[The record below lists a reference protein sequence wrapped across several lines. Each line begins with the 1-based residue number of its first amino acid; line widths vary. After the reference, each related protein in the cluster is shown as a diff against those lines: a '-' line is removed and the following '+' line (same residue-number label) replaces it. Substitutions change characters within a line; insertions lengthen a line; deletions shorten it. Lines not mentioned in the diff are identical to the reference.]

1 MLQNLHVKNLALIDE
16 AEVDFSGGLNILTG
30 ETGAGKSIIL
40 GSVSLALGGRY
51 SADMLRKGADKG
63 LVELTFYVENPE
75 TVRKLEEMDLSPDGG
90 QIIITRRFNGNR
102 SVSRINGETVTLGRL
117 KEAAQVLID
126 IHGQHE
132 HQSLLYKKN
141 HLAILDAF
149 AKEAG
154 EWKKKVADSYKEYRR
169 LEKELK
175 EADKDEAERTKEISF
190 LEFEIDEI
198 ENAGITAA
206 ECQSVEEDYRRM
218 MQGKRIAENLEEA
231 YLYTAGEGGISAAE
245 AIGRAVRAAAVAAE
259 HDDKSGELYE
269 QLVEVENLIGD
280 SGRELRCYLDS
291 LSFEPEQ
298 FYETESRLNQINHLK
313 VKYGDS
319 AEAILQH
326 KADDEERLLILK
338 NYDEY
343 LNELKGKLK
352 KSEERLQ
359 KECEGLSEIRKK
371 EAKLLQAKIAE
382 GLQDLNF
389 LDVRFAITF
398 ARKNGYTENGF
409 DEIEYEISTN
419 PGESLK
425 PLGKIVS
432 GGELSRIMLAL
443 KAILADRDQIETL
456 IFDEIDTGISGRT
469 AQKVSEKMAV
479 IGHHHQVLCITHLPQ
494 IAAMADSHFEIEKH
508 IRENETT
515 TQIHTLDEENSVR
528 ELARLLGGAQIT
540 DAVLENAQ
548 EMKKLAEEYKTGM
561 KL

>member
-40 GSVSLALGGRY
+40 GSVSFALGGRY

-154 EWKKKVADSYKEYRR
+154 EWKKKVADSYREYRR

-175 EADKDEAERTKEISF
+175 EADKDEAERAKEISF

-359 KECEGLSEIRKK
+359 KECEGLSKIRKK

-389 LDVRFAITF
+389 LDVCFEIRFSKTS
-398 ARKNGYTENGF
+398 GYTVEGT
-409 DEIEYEISTN
+409 DEVEFMISMN
-419 PGESLK
+419 PGEPTR
-425 PLGKIVS
+425 PLATVAS
-432 GGELSRIMLAL
+432 GGELSRIMLAI
-443 KAILADRDQIETL
+443 KAVMADKDEIETL
-456 IFDEIDTGISGRT
+456 IFDEIDVGISGRT
-469 AQKVSEKMAV
+469 AQKVSEKMCL
-479 IGHHHQVLCITHLPQ
+479 IGRKHQVICITHLAQ
-494 IAAMADSHFEIEKH
+494 IAAMADTHYLIEKRVEDQMTKTK
-508 IRENETT
+508 IR
-515 TQIHTLDEENSVR
+515 QLDGEESVQ
-528 ELARLLGGAQIT
+528 ELGRILGGAKIT
-540 DAVLENAQ
+540 DAVLKNAR
-548 EMKKLAEEYKTGM
+548 EMKILASGLK
-561 KL
+561 K

>member
-40 GSVSLALGGRY
+40 GSVSFALGGRY

-154 EWKKKVADSYKEYRR
+154 EWKKKVADSYREYRR

-175 EADKDEAERTKEISF
+175 EADKDEAERAKEISF

-359 KECEGLSEIRKK
+359 KECEGLSKIRKK

-389 LDVRFAITF
+389 LDVCFEIRFSKTS
-398 ARKNGYTENGF
+398 GYTVEGT
-409 DEIEYEISTN
+409 DEVEFMISMN
-419 PGESLK
+419 PGEPTR
-425 PLGKIVS
+425 PLATVAS
-432 GGELSRIMLAL
+432 GGELSRIMLAI
-443 KAILADRDQIETL
+443 KAVMADKDEIETL
-456 IFDEIDTGISGRT
+456 IFDEIDVGISGRT
-469 AQKVSEKMAV
+469 AQKVSEKMCL
-479 IGHHHQVLCITHLPQ
+479 IGRKHQVICITHLAQ
-494 IAAMADSHFEIEKH
+494 IAAMADTHYLIEK
-508 IRENETT
+508 T
-515 TQIHTLDEENSVR
+515 
-528 ELARLLGGAQIT
+528 GGRSDDKDQDPA
-540 DAVLENAQ
+540 A
-548 EMKKLAEEYKTGM
+548 
-561 KL
+561 

>member
-141 HLAILDAF
+141 HL
-149 AKEAG
+149 
-154 EWKKKVADSYKEYRR
+154 
-169 LEKELK
+169 
-175 EADKDEAERTKEISF
+175 DKDEAERAKEISF

-259 HDDKSGELYE
+259 HDDKSRELYE

-319 AEAILQH
+319 AEAILQY

-359 KECEGLSEIRKK
+359 KECEGLSKIRKK

-389 LDVRFAITF
+389 LDVCFEIRFSKTS
-398 ARKNGYTENGF
+398 GYTVEGT
-409 DEIEYEISTN
+409 DEVEFMISMN
-419 PGESLK
+419 PGEPTR
-425 PLGKIVS
+425 PLATVAS
-432 GGELSRIMLAL
+432 GGELSRIMLAI
-443 KAILADRDQIETL
+443 KAVMADKDEIETL
-456 IFDEIDTGISGRT
+456 IFDEIDVGISGRT
-469 AQKVSEKMAV
+469 AQKVSEKMCL
-479 IGHHHQVLCITHLPQ
+479 IGRKHQVICITHLAQ
-494 IAAMADSHFEIEKH
+494 IAAMADTHYLIEKRVEDQMTKTK
-508 IRENETT
+508 IR
-515 TQIHTLDEENSVR
+515 QLDGEESVQ
-528 ELARLLGGAQIT
+528 ELGRILGGAKIT
-540 DAVLENAQ
+540 DAVLENAR
-548 EMKKLAEEYKTGM
+548 EMKILASGLK
-561 KL
+561 K

>member
-154 EWKKKVADSYKEYRR
+154 EWKKKVADSYREYRR

-175 EADKDEAERTKEISF
+175 EADKDEAERAKEISF

-259 HDDKSGELYE
+259 HDDKSRELYE

-389 LDVRFAITF
+389 LDVKFAIDF
-398 ARKNGYTENGF
+398 QESAPGPEGF
-409 DEIEYEISTN
+409 DTICFLISMN
-419 PGESLK
+419 PGQ
-425 PLGKIVS
+425 PLMPLQKVAS
-432 GGELSRIMLAL
+432 GGELSRVMLAI
-443 KAILADRDQIETL
+443 KTVLADKDAVGTM
-456 IFDEIDTGISGRT
+456 IFDEIDVGISGRT

-479 IGHHHQVLCITHLPQ
+479 IARSRQVICITHLAQ
-494 IAAMADSHFEIEKH
+494 IASMADTHFCIEKKIVDQEAKTF
-508 IRENETT
+508 IRR
-515 TQIHTLDEENSVR
+515 LSDEESIE
-528 ELARLLGGAQIT
+528 ELARILGGAEIT
-540 DAVLENAQ
+540 ATVRQSAR
-548 EMKKLAEEYKTGM
+548 EMKELAVCTKKY
-561 KL
+561 

>member
-75 TVRKLEEMDLSPDGG
+75 TVRKLEAMELSPDGG

-117 KEAAQVLID
+117 KEAASVLID

-154 EWKKKVADSYKEYRR
+154 EWKERVADSYREYRR
-169 LEKELK
+169 LEKELR
-175 EADKDEAERTKEISF
+175 EADKDEAERIKEISF

-198 ENAGITAA
+198 ENAGITEA
-206 ECQSVEEDYRRM
+206 ECQSV
-218 MQGKRIAENLEEA
+218 
-231 YLYTAGEGGISAAE
+231 E

-259 HDDKSGELYE
+259 HDERSGELYE

-280 SGRELRCYLDS
+280 SGRELRSYLDS

-298 FYETESRLNQINHLK
+298 FYETENRLNQINHLK

-319 AEAILQH
+319 AEAILHH
-326 KADDEERLLILK
+326 KAEDEERLQILK

-343 LNELKGKLK
+343 LNELKEKLK
-352 KSEERLQ
+352 KAEARLQ
-359 KECEGLSEIRKK
+359 KECEFLSKIRKK
-371 EAKLLQAKIAE
+371 EAKLLQAKIVE

-389 LDVRFAITF
+389 LDVRFEIRFSKTS
-398 ARKNGYTENGF
+398 GYTAEGT
-409 DEIEYEISTN
+409 DEVEFMISMN
-419 PGESLK
+419 PGEPTR
-425 PLGKIVS
+425 PLADVAS
-432 GGELSRIMLAL
+432 GGELSRIMLAI
-443 KAILADRDQIETL
+443 KAVMAEKDEIETL
-456 IFDEIDTGISGRT
+456 IFDELDEGISGRT
-469 AQKVSEKMAV
+469 AQKVSEKMCL
-479 IGHHHQVLCITHLPQ
+479 IGKKHQVICITHLAQ
-494 IAAMADSHFEIEKH
+494 IAAMADTHYLIEKRVEDQITKTG
-508 IRENETT
+508 IR
-515 TQIHTLDEENSVR
+515 QLEEEESVQ
-528 ELARLLGGAQIT
+528 ELGRILGGAKIT
-540 DAVLENAQ
+540 EAVLENAR
-548 EMKKLAEEYKTGM
+548 EMKILASGLK
-561 KL
+561 K

>member
-51 SADMLRKGADKG
+51 SAVMLRKGADKG

-154 EWKKKVADSYKEYRR
+154 EWKKKVADSYREYRR

-175 EADKDEAERTKEISF
+175 EADKDEAERAKEISF

-259 HDDKSGELYE
+259 HDDKSRELYE

-359 KECEGLSEIRKK
+359 KECEGLSKIRKK

-389 LDVRFAITF
+389 LDVCFEIRFSKTS
-398 ARKNGYTENGF
+398 GYTVEGT
-409 DEIEYEISTN
+409 DEVEFMISMN
-419 PGESLK
+419 PGEPTR
-425 PLGKIVS
+425 PLATVAS
-432 GGELSRIMLAL
+432 GGELSRIMLAI
-443 KAILADRDQIETL
+443 KAVMADKDEIETL
-456 IFDEIDTGISGRT
+456 IFDEIDVGISGRT
-469 AQKVSEKMAV
+469 AQKVSEKMCL
-479 IGHHHQVLCITHLPQ
+479 IGRKHQVICITHLAQ
-494 IAAMADSHFEIEKH
+494 IAAMADTHYLIEKRVEDQMTKTK
-508 IRENETT
+508 IR
-515 TQIHTLDEENSVR
+515 QLDGEESVQ
-528 ELARLLGGAQIT
+528 ELGRILGGAKIT
-540 DAVLENAQ
+540 DAVLENAR
-548 EMKKLAEEYKTGM
+548 EMKILASGLK
-561 KL
+561 K

>member
-51 SADMLRKGADKG
+51 SADMRRKGADKG

-90 QIIITRRFNGNR
+90 QLNITRRFNGNR

-154 EWKKKVADSYKEYRR
+154 EWKKKVADSYREYRR

-175 EADKDEAERTKEISF
+175 EAEKDEAERAKEISF

-245 AIGRAVRAAAVAAE
+245 AIGRAVRAATVAAE
-259 HDDKSGELYE
+259 HDDKSRELYE

-343 LNELKGKLK
+343 LNEFKGKLK

-359 KECEGLSEIRKK
+359 KECEGLSKIRKK

-389 LDVRFAITF
+389 LDVCFEIRFSKTS
-398 ARKNGYTENGF
+398 GYTVEGT
-409 DEIEYEISTN
+409 DEVEFMISMN
-419 PGESLK
+419 PGEPTR
-425 PLGKIVS
+425 PLATVAS
-432 GGELSRIMLAL
+432 GGEVSRILL
-443 KAILADRDQIETL
+443 LFKAVMADKDEIETL
-456 IFDEIDTGISGRT
+456 IFDEIDVGISGRT
-469 AQKVSEKMAV
+469 AQKVSEKMCL
-479 IGHHHQVLCITHLPQ
+479 IGRKHQVICITHLAQ
-494 IAAMADSHFEIEKH
+494 IAAMADTHYLIEKRVEDQMTKTK
-508 IRENETT
+508 IR
-515 TQIHTLDEENSVR
+515 QLDGEESVQ
-528 ELARLLGGAQIT
+528 ELGRILGGAKIT
-540 DAVLENAQ
+540 DAVLENAR
-548 EMKKLAEEYKTGM
+548 EMKILASGLK
-561 KL
+561 K

>member
-51 SADMLRKGADKG
+51 SADMFRKGADKG
-63 LVELTFYVENPE
+63 LVELTFYVDNPE

-117 KEAAQVLID
+117 KEAAQILID

-154 EWKKKVADSYKEYRR
+154 EWKKKVADSYREYRR

-175 EADKDEAERTKEISF
+175 EADKDEAERAKEISF

-231 YLYTAGEGGISAAE
+231 YLYTAGEGGISASE

-280 SGRELRCYLDS
+280 SGRELRSYLDS

-352 KSEERLQ
+352 KAEERLQ
-359 KECEGLSEIRKK
+359 KECESLSKVRKK

-389 LDVRFAITF
+389 LDVCFEIRFSKTS
-398 ARKNGYTENGF
+398 GYTAEGT
-409 DEIEYEISTN
+409 DEVEFMISMN
-419 PGESLK
+419 PGEPTR
-425 PLGKIVS
+425 PLAAVAS
-432 GGELSRIMLAL
+432 GGELSRIMLAI
-443 KAILADRDQIETL
+443 KAVMADKDEIETL
-456 IFDEIDTGISGRT
+456 IFDEIDVGISGRT
-469 AQKVSEKMAV
+469 AQKVSEKMCL
-479 IGHHHQVLCITHLPQ
+479 IGRKHQVICITHLAQ
-494 IAAMADSHFEIEKH
+494 IAAMADTHYLIEKRVEDQMTKTK
-508 IRENETT
+508 IR
-515 TQIHTLDEENSVR
+515 QLDGEESVQ
-528 ELARLLGGAQIT
+528 ELGRILGGAKIT
-540 DAVLENAQ
+540 DAVLENAR
-548 EMKKLAEEYKTGM
+548 EMKILASGLK
-561 KL
+561 K

>member
-154 EWKKKVADSYKEYRR
+154 EWKKKVADSYREYRR

-175 EADKDEAERTKEISF
+175 EADKDEAERAKEISF

-198 ENAGITAA
+198 ENAGITAT

-359 KECEGLSEIRKK
+359 KECEGLSKIRKK

-389 LDVRFAITF
+389 LDVQFAITF
-398 ARKNGYTENGF
+398 SRRSSFTENGY
-409 DEIEYEISTN
+409 DEIQYEISTN

-494 IAAMADSHFEIEKH
+494 IAAMADSHFEIEKQV
-508 IRENETT
+508 EGTKTT
-515 TQIHTLDEENSVR
+515 TQIHPLDEEASIR

-540 DAVLENAQ
+540 GAVLENAR
-548 EMKKLAEEYKTGM
+548 EMKKLARECKA
-561 KL
+561 

>member
-154 EWKKKVADSYKEYRR
+154 EWKKKVADSYREYRR

-175 EADKDEAERTKEISF
+175 EADKDEAERAKEISF
-190 LEFEIDEI
+190 LEFEIDD
-198 ENAGITAA
+198 AGITAA

-359 KECEGLSEIRKK
+359 KECEGLSKIRKK

-389 LDVRFAITF
+389 LDVQFELEFGRLDHYTANGWDETRFM
-398 ARKNGYTENGF
+398 
-409 DEIEYEISTN
+409 ISTN
-419 PGESLK
+419 PGEPLK
-425 PLGKIVS
+425 PLDAVAS

-443 KAILADRDQIETL
+443 KTVLAENDEIETL
-456 IFDEIDTGISGRT
+456 IFDEIDVGISGRT
-469 AQKVSEKMAV
+469 AQKVSEKMCL
-479 IGHHHQVLCITHLPQ
+479 IGRKHQVICITHLAQ
-494 IAAMADSHFEIEKH
+494 IAAMADTHYLIEKRVEDQMTKTK
-508 IRENETT
+508 IR
-515 TQIHTLDEENSVR
+515 QLDGEESVQ
-528 ELARLLGGAQIT
+528 ELGRILGGAKIT
-540 DAVLENAQ
+540 DAVLENAR
-548 EMKKLAEEYKTGM
+548 EMKILASGLK
-561 KL
+561 K

>member
-1 MLQNLHVKNLALIDE
+1 
-16 AEVDFSGGLNILTG
+16 
-30 ETGAGKSIIL
+30 
-40 GSVSLALGGRY
+40 
-51 SADMLRKGADKG
+51 MLRKGADKG

-154 EWKKKVADSYKEYRR
+154 EWKKKVADSYREYRR

-175 EADKDEAERTKEISF
+175 EADKDEAERAKEISF

-359 KECEGLSEIRKK
+359 KECEGLSKIRKK

-389 LDVRFAITF
+389 LDVCFEIRFSKTS
-398 ARKNGYTENGF
+398 GYTVEGT
-409 DEIEYEISTN
+409 DEVEFMISMN
-419 PGESLK
+419 PGEPTR
-425 PLGKIVS
+425 PLATVAS
-432 GGELSRIMLAL
+432 GGELSRIMLAI
-443 KAILADRDQIETL
+443 KAVMADKDEIETL
-456 IFDEIDTGISGRT
+456 IFDEIDVGISGRT
-469 AQKVSEKMAV
+469 AQKVSEKMCL
-479 IGHHHQVLCITHLPQ
+479 IGRKHQVICITHLAQ
-494 IAAMADSHFEIEKH
+494 IAAMADTHYLIEKRVEDQMTKTK
-508 IRENETT
+508 IR
-515 TQIHTLDEENSVR
+515 QLDGEESVQ
-528 ELARLLGGAQIT
+528 ELGRILGGAKIT
-540 DAVLENAQ
+540 DAVLKNAR
-548 EMKKLAEEYKTGM
+548 EMKILASGLK
-561 KL
+561 K

>member
-1 MLQNLHVKNLALIDE
+1 M
-16 AEVDFSGGLNILTG
+16 
-30 ETGAGKSIIL
+30 
-40 GSVSLALGGRY
+40 
-51 SADMLRKGADKG
+51 
-63 LVELTFYVENPE
+63 
-75 TVRKLEEMDLSPDGG
+75 
-90 QIIITRRFNGNR
+90 
-102 SVSRINGETVTLGRL
+102 TLGRL

-141 HLAILDAF
+141 HLVILDAF

-154 EWKKKVADSYKEYRR
+154 EWKKKVADSYREYRR

-175 EADKDEAERTKEISF
+175 EADKDEAERAKEISF

-359 KECEGLSEIRKK
+359 KECEGLSKIRKK
-371 EAKLLQAKIAE
+371 RQSFAGKDRRRTSGSEFPGCLL
-382 GLQDLNF
+382 
-389 LDVRFAITF
+389 
-398 ARKNGYTENGF
+398 
-409 DEIEYEISTN
+409 
-419 PGESLK
+419 
-425 PLGKIVS
+425 
-432 GGELSRIMLAL
+432 
-443 KAILADRDQIETL
+443 
-456 IFDEIDTGISGRT
+456 
-469 AQKVSEKMAV
+469 
-479 IGHHHQVLCITHLPQ
+479 
-494 IAAMADSHFEIEKH
+494 
-508 IRENETT
+508 
-515 TQIHTLDEENSVR
+515 
-528 ELARLLGGAQIT
+528 
-540 DAVLENAQ
+540 
-548 EMKKLAEEYKTGM
+548 
-561 KL
+561 

>member
-51 SADMLRKGADKG
+51 SADMLRKEADKG

-154 EWKKKVADSYKEYRR
+154 EWKKKVADSYREYRR

-175 EADKDEAERTKEISF
+175 EADKDEAERAKEISF

-359 KECEGLSEIRKK
+359 KECEGLSKIRKK

-389 LDVRFAITF
+389 LDVCFEIRFSKTS
-398 ARKNGYTENGF
+398 GYTVEGT
-409 DEIEYEISTN
+409 DEVEFMISMN
-419 PGESLK
+419 PGEPTR
-425 PLGKIVS
+425 PLATVAS
-432 GGELSRIMLAL
+432 GGELSRIMLAI
-443 KAILADRDQIETL
+443 KAVMADKDEIETL
-456 IFDEIDTGISGRT
+456 IFDEIDVGISGRT
-469 AQKVSEKMAV
+469 AQKVSEKMCL
-479 IGHHHQVLCITHLPQ
+479 IGRKHQVICITHLAQ
-494 IAAMADSHFEIEKH
+494 IAAMADTHYLIEKRVEDQMTKTK
-508 IRENETT
+508 IR
-515 TQIHTLDEENSVR
+515 QLDGEESVQ
-528 ELARLLGGAQIT
+528 ELGRILGGAKIT
-540 DAVLENAQ
+540 DAVLENAR
-548 EMKKLAEEYKTGM
+548 EMKILASGLK
-561 KL
+561 K

>member
-75 TVRKLEEMDLSPDGG
+75 TVRKLEAMELSPDGG

-117 KEAAQVLID
+117 KEAASVLID

-154 EWKKKVADSYKEYRR
+154 EWKERVADSYREYCR
-169 LEKELK
+169 LEKELRK
-175 EADKDEAERTKEISF
+175 ADKDEAERIKEISF

-198 ENAGITAA
+198 ENAGITEA
-206 ECQSVEEDYRRM
+206 ECQSVEDDYRRM

-231 YLYTAGEGGISAAE
+231 YLYTAGEGGVSAAE

-259 HDDKSGELYE
+259 HDERSGELYE

-280 SGRELRCYLDS
+280 SGRELRSYLDS

-298 FYETESRLNQINHLK
+298 FYETENRLNQINHLK

-319 AEAILQH
+319 AEAILHH
-326 KADDEERLLILK
+326 KAEDEERLQILK

-343 LNELKGKLK
+343 LNELKEKLK
-352 KSEERLQ
+352 KAEARLQ
-359 KECEGLSEIRKK
+359 KECESLSKIRKK
-371 EAKLLQAKIAE
+371 EAKLLQAKIVE

-389 LDVRFAITF
+389 LDVRFEIRFSKTS
-398 ARKNGYTENGF
+398 GYTAEGT
-409 DEIEYEISTN
+409 DEVEFMISMN
-419 PGESLK
+419 PGEPTR
-425 PLGKIVS
+425 PLADVAS
-432 GGELSRIMLAL
+432 GGELSRIMLAI
-443 KAILADRDQIETL
+443 KAVMADKDEIETL
-456 IFDEIDTGISGRT
+456 IFDEIDVGISGRT
-469 AQKVSEKMAV
+469 AQKVSEKMCL
-479 IGHHHQVLCITHLPQ
+479 IGKKHQVICITHLAQ
-494 IAAMADSHFEIEKH
+494 IAAMADTHYLIEKRVEDQITKTG
-508 IRENETT
+508 IR
-515 TQIHTLDEENSVR
+515 QLEEEESVQ
-528 ELARLLGGAQIT
+528 ELGRILGGAKIT
-540 DAVLENAQ
+540 EAVLENAR
-548 EMKKLAEEYKTGM
+548 EMKILASGLK
-561 KL
+561 K

>member
-51 SADMLRKGADKG
+51 SVDMLRKGADKG

-154 EWKKKVADSYKEYRR
+154 EWKKKVADSYREYRR

-175 EADKDEAERTKEISF
+175 EADKDEAERAKEISF

-389 LDVRFAITF
+389 LDVCFEIRFSKTS
-398 ARKNGYTENGF
+398 GYTVEGT
-409 DEIEYEISTN
+409 DEVEFMISMN
-419 PGESLK
+419 PGEPTR
-425 PLGKIVS
+425 PLATVAS
-432 GGELSRIMLAL
+432 GGELSRIMLAI
-443 KAILADRDQIETL
+443 KAVMADKDEIETL
-456 IFDEIDTGISGRT
+456 IFDEIDVGISGRT
-469 AQKVSEKMAV
+469 AQKVSEKMCL
-479 IGHHHQVLCITHLPQ
+479 IGRKHQVICITHLAQ
-494 IAAMADSHFEIEKH
+494 IAAMADTHYLIEKRVEDQMTKTK
-508 IRENETT
+508 IR
-515 TQIHTLDEENSVR
+515 QLDGEESVQ
-528 ELARLLGGAQIT
+528 ELGRILGGAKIT
-540 DAVLENAQ
+540 DAVLENAR
-548 EMKKLAEEYKTGM
+548 EMKILASGLK
-561 KL
+561 K

>member
-1 MLQNLHVKNLALIDE
+1 
-16 AEVDFSGGLNILTG
+16 
-30 ETGAGKSIIL
+30 
-40 GSVSLALGGRY
+40 
-51 SADMLRKGADKG
+51 MLRKGADKG

-154 EWKKKVADSYKEYRR
+154 EWKKKVADSYREYRR

-175 EADKDEAERTKEISF
+175 EADKDEAERAKEISF

-231 YLYTAGEGGISAAE
+231 YLYTAGEGGISATE

-359 KECEGLSEIRKK
+359 KECEGLSKIRKK
-371 EAKLLQAKIAE
+371 EVKLLQAKIAE

-389 LDVRFAITF
+389 LDVCFEIRFSKTS
-398 ARKNGYTENGF
+398 GYTVEGT
-409 DEIEYEISTN
+409 DEVEFMISMN
-419 PGESLK
+419 PGEPTR
-425 PLGKIVS
+425 PLATVAS
-432 GGELSRIMLAL
+432 GGELSRIMLAI
-443 KAILADRDQIETL
+443 KAVMADKDEIETL
-456 IFDEIDTGISGRT
+456 IFDEIDVGISGRT
-469 AQKVSEKMAV
+469 AQKVSEKMCL
-479 IGHHHQVLCITHLPQ
+479 IGRKHQVICITHLAQ
-494 IAAMADSHFEIEKH
+494 IAAMADTHYLIEKRVEDQMTKTK
-508 IRENETT
+508 IR
-515 TQIHTLDEENSVR
+515 QLDGEESVQ
-528 ELARLLGGAQIT
+528 ELGRILGGAKIT
-540 DAVLENAQ
+540 DVVLENAR
-548 EMKKLAEEYKTGM
+548 EMKILASGLK
-561 KL
+561 K

>member
-51 SADMLRKGADKG
+51 SVDMLRKGADKG

-141 HLAILDAF
+141 HLVILDAF
-149 AKEAG
+149 AKEAR
-154 EWKKKVADSYKEYRR
+154 EWKKKVADSYREYRR

-175 EADKDEAERTKEISF
+175 EADKDEAERAKEISF

-206 ECQSVEEDYRRM
+206 ECQSVEENYRRM

-389 LDVRFAITF
+389 LDVCFEIRFSKTS
-398 ARKNGYTENGF
+398 GYTVEGT
-409 DEIEYEISTN
+409 DEVEFMISMN
-419 PGESLK
+419 PGEPTR
-425 PLGKIVS
+425 PLATVAS
-432 GGELSRIMLAL
+432 GGELSRIMLAI
-443 KAILADRDQIETL
+443 KAVMADKDEIETL
-456 IFDEIDTGISGRT
+456 IFDEIDVGISGRT
-469 AQKVSEKMAV
+469 AQKVSEKMCLIGRKNQV
-479 IGHHHQVLCITHLPQ
+479 ICITHLAQ
-494 IAAMADSHFEIEKH
+494 MAAMADTHYLIEKRVEDQMTKTK
-508 IRENETT
+508 IR
-515 TQIHTLDEENSVR
+515 QLDGEESVQ
-528 ELARLLGGAQIT
+528 ELGRILGGAKIT
-540 DAVLENAQ
+540 DAVLENAR
-548 EMKKLAEEYKTGM
+548 EMKILASGLK
-561 KL
+561 K